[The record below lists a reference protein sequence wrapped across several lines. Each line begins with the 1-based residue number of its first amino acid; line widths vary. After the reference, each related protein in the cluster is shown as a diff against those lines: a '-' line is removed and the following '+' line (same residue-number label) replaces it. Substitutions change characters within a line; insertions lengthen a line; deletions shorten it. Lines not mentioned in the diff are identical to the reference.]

1 MRSVVCTAGDAAPYR
16 CVDGV
21 DYFRCGCCGS
31 LFAEPDFLAQV
42 EASGETAYADSTEK
56 AN

>member
-1 MRSVVCTAGDAAPYR
+1 MRCAACAAGDAASCR

-21 DYFRCGCCGS
+21 NYFRCGGCGS